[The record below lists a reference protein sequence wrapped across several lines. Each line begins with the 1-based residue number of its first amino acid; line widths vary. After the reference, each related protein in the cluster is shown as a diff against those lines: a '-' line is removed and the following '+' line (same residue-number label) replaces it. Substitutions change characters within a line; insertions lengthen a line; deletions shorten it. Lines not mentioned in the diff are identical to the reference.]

1 MRRFLTHKKTDAL
14 AIHHFEGIQTFWWRN
29 ALVDCVGGVAFQDKQ
44 EAGLNRFVM
53 SAKQWIEK
61 THAKGIIAKAGRYGV
76 TYAYKDIAFE
86 FASWVSP
93 QFKL

>member
-1 MRRFLTHKKTDAL
+1 
-14 AIHHFEGIQTFWWRN
+14 
-29 ALVDCVGGVAFQDKQ
+29 
-44 EAGLNRFVM
+44 M